1 MGNQSD
7 SRADV
12 PGITP
17 RNFKMELS
25 VGVGFVPNI
34 SYEQNMAMNLK
45 FIGILF

>member
-1 MGNQSD
+1 MGDESD
-7 SRADV
+7 SSMDV

-25 VGVGFVPNI
+25 VGVPNT